1 MLCFRLHNFTH
12 LWRINKEQFKLS
24 ALRTK
29 HNQISDILDSQNN
42 NQHSSLEL
50 RIINAIDDHG
60 QRTSLEP
67 IFTPSEAKSKR
78 PSTTCTMG
86 MDFDILFYHV
96 NNAVGD
102 PKFFDS
108 NSFKYQNA
116 TISLHISPCRN
127 NSLIFI
133 INSENSRKIPYQN
146 KHFNVHV
153 SSNLEHINYKSCFLM
168 WNFLKNF
175 RLYFCPIKELTKTR
189 NQNI

>member
-1 MLCFRLHNFTH
+1 MCNFFFVSSPRRFHHSEHLTNTNNWFRFWRFGLNGKRQEAKLHRVFCFRLHNFTH

-108 NSFKYQNA
+108 NSVKYRNA
-116 TISLHISPCRN
+116 TISLHISLCRN
-127 NSLIFI
+127 
-133 INSENSRKIPYQN
+133 
-146 KHFNVHV
+146 
-153 SSNLEHINYKSCFLM
+153 
-168 WNFLKNF
+168 
-175 RLYFCPIKELTKTR
+175 
-189 NQNI
+189 